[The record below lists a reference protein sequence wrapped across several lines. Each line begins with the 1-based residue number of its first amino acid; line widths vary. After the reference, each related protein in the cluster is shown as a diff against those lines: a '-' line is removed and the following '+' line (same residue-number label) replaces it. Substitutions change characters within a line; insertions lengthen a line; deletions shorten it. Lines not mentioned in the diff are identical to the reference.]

1 MAGRNESMKTF
12 YDITHALSEDTPVY
26 PGDIEPRFSQE
37 DCGQYLLTGLRM
49 STHSG
54 THIDAP
60 SHYLKNNESIDRI
73 PLAALIGPCRVI
85 DLSGIPGE
93 ITADDLKDRIE
104 GTRRILLKTGCNF
117 YGQFDPDYISL
128 SVSAATTISARG
140 IIAVGID
147 SPSIEKFHGTGEV
160 HRELLGKG
168 IVVIEYLDLS
178 AVPEGDYQMVAL
190 PLRLRGLDGSPAR
203 VVLYDSDSPSIGKP
217 GRAGQEVLLR

>member
-1 MAGRNESMKTF
+1 MAGRNECMKTF
-12 YDITHALSEDTPVY
+12 YDITHELSEDTPVY
-26 PGDIEPRFSQE
+26 PGDIEPRFFPE
-37 DCGQYLLTGLRM
+37 DCGQYLLTGLQL

-60 SHYLKNNESIDRI
+60 SHYLKNDESVDRI

-85 DLSGIPGE
+85 DLSGVPGE
-93 ITADDLKDRIE
+93 VSEDDLKDRID
-104 GTRRILLKTGCNF
+104 GATRILLKTGCNF
-117 YGQFDPDYISL
+117 CGKFDPDYISL
-128 SVSAATTISARG
+128 SVSAATMMSERG

-147 SPSIEKFHGTGEV
+147 SPSIEKFHGTGDV

-178 AVPEGDYQMVAL
+178 QVSEGDYQMIAL

-203 VVLYDSDSPSIGKP
+203 VVLYDSGFDGH
-217 GRAGQEVLLR
+217 

>member
-1 MAGRNESMKTF
+1 
-12 YDITHALSEDTPVY
+12 
-26 PGDIEPRFSQE
+26 
-37 DCGQYLLTGLRM
+37 M

-60 SHYLKNNESIDRI
+60 SHYLKNNESVDRI

-85 DLSGIPGE
+85 DLSGVPGE
-93 ITADDLKDRIE
+93 VSEDDLKDRIE
-104 GTRRILLKTGCNF
+104 GVRRILLKTGCNF
-117 YGQFDPDYISL
+117 FGQFDPDYVGL

-178 AVPEGDYQMVAL
+178 RVPEGDYQMVAL

-203 VVLYDSDSPSIGKP
+203 VVLYDSGLPAMEKSGPVG
-217 GRAGQEVLLR
+217 